1 MTKNDSKIWDF
12 DEYDWIEHY
21 DESMRNLKRLH
32 YEETLTRIPELAS
45 AKAYELVLDIGTGTG
60 NSAVPFLQ
68 MGCHVVGI
76 DPSERMIEYA
86 KKKAEQYKDF
96 FSVLHVDDPFLNLPF
111 SNDSFDVVV
120 SAYAIHHL
128 PDPDKQ
134 RAINEMKRVLR
145 SNGRMIIADTMFKDE
160 EHKLLALSNY
170 HDLEDEYQP
179 LLKIFPDMFES
190 ECLDVVMQ
198 QIGELVWVVIA
209 KKGK

>member
-1 MTKNDSKIWDF
+1 DG
-12 DEYDWIEHY
+12 YDWIKHY
-21 DESMRNLKRLH
+21 DERMRNLKRLY
-32 YEETLTRIPELAS
+32 YEETLSRLPELAS
-45 AKAYELVLDIGTGTG
+45 IKPDELVLDIGTGTG

-68 MGCHVVGI
+68 MRCHVVGI

-111 SNDSFDVVV
+111 NNDSFDVVV

-134 RAINEMKRVLR
+134 RAIKEMKRILR

-160 EHKLLALSNY
+160 EHKLIALSNY

-179 LLKIFPDMFES
+179 LLNNFPVMFES
-190 ECLDVVMQ
+190 ECLDVVMH
-198 QIGELVWVVIA
+198 QIGELIWIAVA
-209 KKGK
+209 KKGD

>member
-1 MTKNDSKIWDF
+1 MTNDNAKIWNF

-21 DESMRNLKRLH
+21 DERMSNLKRLC
-32 YEETLTRIPELAS
+32 YEETLNRLPELAL
-45 AKAYELVLDIGTGTG
+45 AKAGEFVLDVGTGTC

-76 DPSERMIEYA
+76 DPSVRMIEHA

-111 SNDSFDVVV
+111 GDKSFEIVV

-128 PDPDKQ
+128 LDPDKQ
-134 RAINEMKRVLR
+134 RAIKEMKRILK
-145 SNGRMIIADTMFKDE
+145 SNGRMIIADTIFKDE
-160 EHKLLALSNY
+160 EHKFLALSEY

-179 LLKIFPDMFES
+179 LLKNFSSMFES
-190 ECLDVVMQ
+190 ECLDVIMYK
-198 QIGELVWVVIA
+198 IGELIWVAVA
-209 KKGK
+209 KKK